1 MTHVLLGEFLG
12 TLILIIFGGGVV
24 ANVVLHKS
32 KGEQS
37 GWIVIATGWFVA
49 VCLGVFVAQAA
60 GAEGAEIN
68 PAVTLAKFLLGYW
81 PFITVIKIIVAQ
93 TLGAFCGAI
102 IVWLTY
108 FPHWAITDDQS
119 AKLQVFC
126 TQPAI
131 RHTPANVFCEVLGTT
146 VLVFCVGAI
155 FGQANM
161 HHPTSGLGPYLV
173 GVIVWGIG
181 LSLGG
186 PTGYAIN
193 PARDFG
199 PRLAHA
205 ILPIA
210 GKGDSDWG
218 YAWIPIISPCIGGVI
233 GAIAWRSVFGIS

>member
-1 MTHVLLGEFLG
+1 MSHYLFGEFLG

-24 ANVVLHKS
+24 ANSVLSKS
-32 KGEQS
+32 KGEGS
-37 GWIVIATGWFVA
+37 GWIVITTGWFVA
-49 VCLGVFVAQAA
+49 VCLGVFVARSA

-68 PAVTLAKFLLGYW
+68 PAVTIAKYFLGFW
-81 PFITVIKIIVAQ
+81 PFITVIKIIMAQ

-102 IVWLTY
+102 VVWLVY
-108 FPHWAITDDQS
+108 YPHWEITHDS
-119 AKLQVFC
+119 ALKRQVFC
-126 TQPAI
+126 TQPSI
-131 RHTPANVFCEVLGTT
+131 RHTPSNFFCEFIGTVL
-146 VLVFCVGAI
+146 LVFCVGAI
-155 FGQANM
+155 FGHSQV
-161 HHPTSGLGPYLV
+161 HHPASGLGPYLV

-199 PRLAHA
+199 PRLAHM

-218 YAWIPIISPCIGGVI
+218 YAWIPVIAPLLGGMIGGL
-233 GAIAWRSVFGIS
+233 AWRSVFGL